1 MTVRSF
7 PASDQ
12 TPVVDVLMMSFRE
25 SVGFRPSLGGPR
37 SCLGCSWKRGGWR
50 GQQNAECS
58 GGFEG
63 ECSCVQA
70 VYRVY
75 RSRGEDGD
83 DDPVDRG
90 EDSFSGLLPGDDVE
104 GCSHEVE
111 QAYEEEIRRSGR
123 VQEPYGVGGS
133 ENADDDVRDTGLLAV
148 AEASNYPYSQ
158 NR

>member
-1 MTVRSF
+1 MAGVQLELRR
-7 PASDQ
+7 PEASEE
-12 TPVVDVLMMSFRE
+12 V
-25 SVGFRPSLGGPR
+25 
-37 SCLGCSWKRGGWR
+37 
-50 GQQNAECS
+50 S

-63 ECSCVQA
+63 ESSCVQA
-70 VYRVY
+70 VDRVY
-75 RSRGEDGD
+75 RSRREDGD

-90 EDSFSGLLPGDDVE
+90 EDPLSGLLPGDDVE
-104 GCSHEVE
+104 GRSHEVE